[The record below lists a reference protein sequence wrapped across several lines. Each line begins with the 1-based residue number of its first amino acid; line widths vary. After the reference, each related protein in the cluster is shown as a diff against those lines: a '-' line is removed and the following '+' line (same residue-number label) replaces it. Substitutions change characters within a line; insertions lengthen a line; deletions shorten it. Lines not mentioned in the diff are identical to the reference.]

1 MFWSLANCSWESGSN
16 LLLLNL
22 LLTTCLG
29 WNCRNTTALR
39 NAVSRQK
46 LYHFLRQLQL
56 SSCPG
61 KSGLAL
67 GFRTTFLS
75 LELLT
80 SFQRVVFCIKK
91 KKKSTFSFFPC
102 FLFIY
107 FFFLLFFFCD
117 GTDGVFPGQPVCCPS
132 FTRMPRVFFF
142 IFLQSLR
149 CSQRTQLAE

>member
-91 KKKSTFSFFPC
+91 KKNLLFLFFPAFYLFIFSFC
-102 FLFIY
+102 Y
-107 FFFLLFFFCD
+107 FFSVMGQMGFSLGSLFAAPALPECLGCSFSSFSKVS
-117 GTDGVFPGQPVCCPS
+117 GVVRGLS
-132 FTRMPRVFFF
+132 
-142 IFLQSLR
+142 
-149 CSQRTQLAE
+149 